1 MFEERIPAAFWA
13 AVLAVA
19 FSVFVWIY
27 GFYMASSAEGVGEAL
42 GATLVSLITLPGRIT
57 AAVGAILGVV
67 GFFTRSAGLILTSA
81 ILYSVAAF
89 LNVWGFFL
97 VPSIVLGFVGFSLEK
112 KRLKA
117 SNDERS
123 TDAA

>member
-1 MFEERIPAAFWA
+1 
-13 AVLAVA
+13 
-19 FSVFVWIY
+19 
-27 GFYMASSAEGVGEAL
+27 
-42 GATLVSLITLPGRIT
+42 
-57 AAVGAILGVV
+57 VV

-112 KRLKA
+112 KRLKP
-117 SNDERS
+117 SNDARPA
-123 TDAA
+123 DAA